1 MDGFAGLGRIFRTEI
16 FVCFSET
23 SAFNFYVTS
32 LGLESATIASFH
44 DALSLTAVGRKFGLP
59 TYFNVSSAGGGL
71 DAVA

>member
-1 MDGFAGLGRIFRTEI
+1 MDGFSGLGRIFRTEI
-16 FVCFSET
+16 FVFET

-32 LGLESATIASFH
+32 LGLESATTASFH
-44 DALSLTAVGRKFGLP
+44 DALSLTAVGRGFMLP